1 MSILQGATWIML
13 FFGGLFTGG
22 ILLVAVER
30 TNLWRRMPLDQYA
43 VDFRRSV
50 FRIDPMMPIFG
61 AITSAG
67 AAVFASNSSGDAR
80 SLAWVA
86 FGLLVAI
93 ILASV
98 AIAEPMNSKFR
109 RLPEG
114 EVPQDAGHIRDRWRA
129 FHTARTVLALSVLAC
144 LAGAVS
150 ADP

>member
-30 TNLWRRMPLDQYA
+30 TNLWRRMPLDQYS

-50 FRIDPMMPIFG
+50 LRIDPMMPILG

-67 AAVFASNSSGDAR
+67 AAVFASNSYGDAQL
-80 SLAWVA
+80 LAWVA
-86 FGLLVAI
+86 FGLQVAI

-98 AIAEPMNSKFR
+98 VIAEPMNSRFR

-114 EVPQDAGHIRDRWRA
+114 EVPQDAGAIRDKWRA
-129 FHTARTVLALSVLAC
+129 FHTARTVSALSMLAC
-144 LAGAVS
+144 LTGAVS
-150 ADP
+150 INA

>member
-1 MSILQGATWIML
+1 MSYLHGATWTML
-13 FFGGLFTGG
+13 FFGGLFAGS

-50 FRIDPMMPIFG
+50 YRVDPMMPILG
-61 AITSAG
+61 AITGAG
-67 AAVFASNSSGDAR
+67 AIVFALHSYGDAR
-80 SLAWVA
+80 RLAWVA
-86 FGLLVAI
+86 SGLLVAI

-98 AIAEPMNSKFR
+98 MIAEPMNSKFR

-114 EVPQDAGHIRDRWRA
+114 EVPQDAGGIRDRWRA
-129 FHTARTVLALSVLAC
+129 FHIVRTILALSALAC

-150 ADP
+150 V

>member
-1 MSILQGATWIML
+1 MSYLQGATWAML
-13 FFGGLFTGG
+13 FFGGLFAGG

-50 FRIDPMMPIFG
+50 FRIDPLMPILG

-67 AAVFASNSSGDAR
+67 AIVFALNSDGDSR
-80 SLAWVA
+80 RLAWVA

-98 AIAEPMNSKFR
+98 VIAEPMNSEFR
-109 RLPEG
+109 RVPEG
-114 EVPQDAGHIRDRWRA
+114 EVPQDADGIRDRWRA
-129 FHTARTVLALSVLAC
+129 FHTVRTVLSLSVLAC

-150 ADP
+150 I